1 MEFDTATGDVLI
13 GVEFEVGLVPP
24 NETHTRH
31 ANVVVES
38 HPELFIVPEKK
49 MNTYGYEVNAPVLNG
64 EEADNSNP
72 FGYYGYIDDG
82 KWGIK
87 IEHPM
92 GSEFNFAHPLP
103 FREFLPR
110 MEALLTWFAG
120 WQEIGGKVQTG
131 ADYGMHIHVN
141 VKPDKGACV
150 TREQFCTA
158 YFADNCAHQTRWF
171 DLQQRKSRAGV
182 HGRRLTR
189 ASEVP
194 TGQTKRHAVAETQ
207 FGSFELRHWDS
218 TTEWD
223 LLVARND
230 ALGELIRDG
239 LAVSA

>member
-24 NETHTRH
+24 NGTSASQ
-31 ANVVVES
+31 ANVVVEE
-38 HPELFIVPEKK
+38 HPGLFILPK
-49 MNTYGYEVNAPVLNG
+49 TRTLDGYTRRNGVLDG

-72 FGYYGYIDDG
+72 SGYYGYIDDG

-120 WQEIGGKVQTG
+120 WQEIGGKVKTG
-131 ADYGMHIHVN
+131 VNYGMHMHVN

-194 TGQTKRHAVAETQ
+194 TYQTKGHAVAETA